1 MIVTHIENVIHWFV
15 ASSYILSFSSLVLVS
30 FPSMYLKMNPCLWI
44 AAPTTTLFSMVD
56 AFIWRHWSPVIL
68 PSIMSGRIWLNFAL
82 AQSSIFCCFAGLFS
96 LEETFLRFQL
106 FKRVCLSAESAELF
120 VRIVLFHEVVM
131 SFQVLC
137 HLTGAVEASRRW
149 MFFFCKFDTKHH
161 FLLSS

>member
-1 MIVTHIENVIHWFV
+1 
-15 ASSYILSFSSLVLVS
+15 
-30 FPSMYLKMNPCLWI
+30 
-44 AAPTTTLFSMVD
+44 
-56 AFIWRHWSPVIL
+56 
-68 PSIMSGRIWLNFAL
+68 MSGRIWLNFAL

-149 MFFFCKFDTKHH
+149 MFFFANLTQNIIFFFPLKPYPNRGRSF
-161 FLLSS
+161 